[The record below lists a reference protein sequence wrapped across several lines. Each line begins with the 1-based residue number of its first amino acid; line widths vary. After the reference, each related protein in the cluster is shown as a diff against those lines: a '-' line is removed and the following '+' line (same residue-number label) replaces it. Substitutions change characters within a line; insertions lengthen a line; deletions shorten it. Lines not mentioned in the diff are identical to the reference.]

1 MLSSCWI
8 SGGAVSD
15 RICNRPI
22 TSIRRL
28 RSWLH
33 SLEPARHG
41 GEGVDRS
48 RCLPAHGQDRRAVSG
63 SVAVREA
70 LGATWRPSAG
80 PAPPRN
86 RRRFR
91 PAASLAFNRI
101 PTWVVGEGAFLCAPS
116 RSLPRHSGPRR
127 HNPKIGGQKRWKLL
141 PVSVA

>member
-1 MLSSCWI
+1 
-8 SGGAVSD
+8 
-15 RICNRPI
+15 
-22 TSIRRL
+22 
-28 RSWLH
+28 
-33 SLEPARHG
+33 
-41 GEGVDRS
+41 VDRS

-63 SVAVREA
+63 SVVVREA

-101 PTWVVGEGAFLCAPS
+101 PANTQSKIDVNCITWVVGEGAFLCAPS